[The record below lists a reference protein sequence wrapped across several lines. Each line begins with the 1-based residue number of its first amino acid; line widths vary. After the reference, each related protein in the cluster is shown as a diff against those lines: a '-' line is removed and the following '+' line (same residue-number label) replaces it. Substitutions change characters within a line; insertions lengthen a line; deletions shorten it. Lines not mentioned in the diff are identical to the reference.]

1 MRVGELAGLGD
12 GQLAR
17 AMEIEC
23 QCFAHPWTMADFDFV
38 LANERAIN
46 LGLWRGEE
54 LVGYAMAF
62 DEGDDLHLV
71 SLAVESGYRRRGWA
85 GHLLRETLVRGAG
98 RGCRICRLEVRPS
111 NLAALALYGKFG
123 FEVVG
128 EKPRYYTS
136 PSEDALILER
146 RIESVSEPD
155 CQPGTGAA
163 DGRSPR
169 ASRHI

>member
-38 LANERAIN
+38 LASERAIN
-46 LGLWRGEE
+46 VGLWRGEE

-62 DEGDDLHLV
+62 DEGEDLHLV
-71 SLAVESGYRRRGWA
+71 SLAVENGYRRRGWA
-85 GHLLRETLVRGAG
+85 GRLLREVLARGAG
-98 RGCRICRLEVRPS
+98 RGCRNCRLEVRPS
-111 NLAALALYGKFG
+111 NLAALALYGKLG

-136 PSEDALILER
+136 PPEDALILER
-146 RIESVSEPD
+146 RLESVPEPARP
-155 CQPGTGAA
+155 PGTGAA
-163 DGRSPR
+163 DGQSPR
-169 ASRHI
+169 ASGRI